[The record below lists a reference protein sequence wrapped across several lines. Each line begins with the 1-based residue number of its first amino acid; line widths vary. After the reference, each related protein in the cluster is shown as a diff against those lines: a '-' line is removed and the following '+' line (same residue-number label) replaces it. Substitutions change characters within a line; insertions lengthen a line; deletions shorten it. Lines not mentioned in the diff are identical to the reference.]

1 MSSLRLSASRRISA
15 ILILPECAAAG
26 LSRCIRRPAP
36 APVFSWC
43 GYGHAEGEGSLFDDL
58 DVALKSGSSEKRV
71 TMLRQVTDLFLSE
84 TGDCFDFGR
93 YAR

>member
-1 MSSLRLSASRRISA
+1 M
-15 ILILPECAAAG
+15 
-26 LSRCIRRPAP
+26 
-36 APVFSWC
+36 C
-43 GYGHAEGEGSLFDDL
+43 GGGSLALHPKTSTRVCFQLVRLRPCRGRRFDDL

-93 YAR
+93 DAR

>member
-1 MSSLRLSASRRISA
+1 MPR
-15 ILILPECAAAG
+15 
-26 LSRCIRRPAP
+26 
-36 APVFSWC
+36 
-43 GYGHAEGEGSLFDDL
+43 GEGSLFDDL

-93 YAR
+93 DAR